1 MAEEYRRDRKSNIS
15 TSRKKQTD
23 AQLFVVGTTR
33 GPTLKCQ
40 NLTLGQRGER
50 TQTDNALRTLM
61 AVVFFSAKLC
71 NQSFLNENSC
81 SGDESCAKVLF
92 KHPSTTFVHRKI

>member
-1 MAEEYRRDRKSNIS
+1 MAAEYRRDRKSNIS

-33 GPTLKCQ
+33 SPTLKCQ

-50 TQTDNALRTLM
+50 TQTDNALRNFDGGRIFFRQTLYFVSTLM
-61 AVVFFSAKLC
+61 WSDNWATHSM
-71 NQSFLNENSC
+71 
-81 SGDESCAKVLF
+81 
-92 KHPSTTFVHRKI
+92 T

>member
-1 MAEEYRRDRKSNIS
+1 MAAESRRDRKSNIS

-61 AVVFFSAKLC
+61 AVVFFPP
-71 NQSFLNENSC
+71 NF
-81 SGDESCAKVLF
+81 VLRSYF
-92 KHPSTTFVHRKI
+92 DVVRQLGYALIVLI

>member
-1 MAEEYRRDRKSNIS
+1 MAAESRRDRKSNIS

-71 NQSFLNENSC
+71 TSFQL
-81 SGDESCAKVLF
+81 
-92 KHPSTTFVHRKI
+92 